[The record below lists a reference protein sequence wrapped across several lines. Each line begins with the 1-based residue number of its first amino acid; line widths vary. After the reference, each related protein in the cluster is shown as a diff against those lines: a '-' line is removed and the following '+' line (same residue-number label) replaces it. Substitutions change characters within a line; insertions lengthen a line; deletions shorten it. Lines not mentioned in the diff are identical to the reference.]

1 MSAPTLNGYTFTVI
15 ETANIQPAQLEAVQA
30 LFAENYREA
39 NLAYLE
45 KSLGKLRYLALA
57 LDPSGTPAGFALG
70 ESRVLDLPRLPNT
83 TVRLAGLCC
92 VSMAH
97 RRQGLFGRLETMAL
111 AEGRLNTGERFLST
125 GRMAHPASF
134 RSMTANPS
142 VVPRRGMRPTPWQQA
157 MGTAIAAAYGSPFDA
172 ATFVCKGSGVPIGY
186 PVIELDCTPEEW
198 ELFAPVD
205 RSKGDSLLGMFWTPT
220 PPPGWDDPEIL
231 P

>member
-1 MSAPTLNGYTFTVI
+1 MSALFPGEFTYRVV
-15 ETANIQPAQLEAVQA
+15 EAASIGSADLAIVQA

-57 LDPSGTPAGFALG
+57 THVSGAPAGFALG
-70 ESRVLDLPRLPNT
+70 ESRMLDLPRLPQT

-92 VSMAH
+92 VGMAF
-97 RRQGLFGRLETMAL
+97 RRQGLFVRLEGMVL
-111 AEGRLNTGERFLST
+111 SEGRVPHGDRWLAT
-125 GRMAHPASF
+125 GRMAHPGSF
-134 RSMTANPS
+134 RSMSKNGS
-142 VVPRRGMRPTPWQQA
+142 VVPRRGVRPTPWQQA
-157 MGTAIAAAYGSPFDA
+157 VGAAIAAAYGSPFDPE
-172 ATFVCKGSGVPIGY
+172 TFVCKGSGVPIGY

-205 RSKGDSLLGMFWTPT
+205 RSKGDSLLGISWSPDA
-220 PPPGWDDPEIL
+220 PPRWDDPEVT